1 MAFFAAFAFVI
12 VLVIDPYSGA
22 YADGLSAPNQ
32 WQARDLNGQSFVVA
46 GDFSTKITHDVYSVQ
61 VPVAPKVATAGHA
74 PVAGVPDPGT
84 AQAIALAILQAR
96 GMGMDQYSCLVSL
109 WNKESH
115 WNVYAAN
122 KSGAYGIPQALPGS
136 KMASAGPNWES
147 NPTTQITWGLG
158 YISGRY
164 GTPCGAWAHS
174 QSSGW
179 Y

>member
-32 WQARDLNGQSFVVA
+32 WQARDQNGQSFVVA

-61 VPVAPKVATAGHA
+61 VPVAPKVATAGRA

-96 GMGMDQYSCLVSL
+96 GMGMDQYS
-109 WNKESH
+109 
-115 WNVYAAN
+115 
-122 KSGAYGIPQALPGS
+122 
-136 KMASAGPNWES
+136 
-147 NPTTQITWGLG
+147 
-158 YISGRY
+158 
-164 GTPCGAWAHS
+164 
-174 QSSGW
+174 
-179 Y
+179 